1 MNFEWDERKNQRNL
15 RKHRVSFEDARNV
28 FDGFPVVYFDA
39 DSPLD
44 EDRYVAIGFSAARL
58 LAVVFVNRDAD
69 TTRIISARKAL
80 RSEEKIYERGY

>member
-1 MNFEWDERKNQRNL
+1 MGEARRKAEGGL
-15 RKHRVSFEDARNV
+15 RLYGIPEYASANSRIAATICH
-28 FDGFPVVYFDA
+28 FDA

-80 RSEEKIYERGY
+80 RSEEKRYERGY